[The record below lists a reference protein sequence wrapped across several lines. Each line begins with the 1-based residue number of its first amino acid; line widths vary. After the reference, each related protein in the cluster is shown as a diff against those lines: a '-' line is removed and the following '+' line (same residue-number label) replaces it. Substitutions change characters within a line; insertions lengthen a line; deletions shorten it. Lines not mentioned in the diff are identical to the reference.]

1 MDSREF
7 DDLIKDSLDGFS
19 QLPEKEVKKVIFGK
33 LFYQNLW
40 VFHKMKLLAAIVIIG
55 GGSTLTYLYLD
66 DSKTTDSYMVH
77 ADFNGYSYYMAHVFL

>member
-19 QLPEKEVKKVIFGK
+19 QLPEQGVKKAIFGK

-40 VFHKMKLLAAIVIIG
+40 VFHKMKLMASIVMIG
-55 GGSTLTYLYLD
+55 GSAFFINSYLD
-66 DSKTTDSYMVH
+66 DSSLAKPIQTNSSEENNEI
-77 ADFNGYSYYMAHVFL
+77 FFK